1 MWFTREVKNIQF
13 PERSYNEE
21 QLRLYQAG
29 IPVIIAAFLMI
40 LLSSEGRT
48 SKSWTKLTFVQGTKL
63 FWDEGE
69 RKMGS
74 DPQGDIVPSGF
85 NSMKIKVLYNRLLAG
100 NKSMEKESPENADA
114 NRLFHFCS
122 F

>member
-1 MWFTREVKNIQF
+1 
-13 PERSYNEE
+13 
-21 QLRLYQAG
+21 
-29 IPVIIAAFLMI
+29 MI

-74 DPQGDIVPSGF
+74 DPQRGYRAKWIQQH
-85 NSMKIKVLYNRLLAG
+85 
-100 NKSMEKESPENADA
+100 ENQSA
-114 NRLFHFCS
+114 L
-122 F
+122 